1 MEEYWK
7 TQLNNITDLHNF
19 TGFIKEF
26 FSQNGEAVRINVMY
40 NKLHNEDNAVKPI
53 KRADLQITRSLYN
66 EYEVGFIRHLKTH
79 ASDPNIIG
87 ITDVANEKFLHEI
100 FDGKYNKPEDTTLCY
115 AVGNLE
121 VLVDLIPDIESMI
134 RNQNMISN
142 KDCYVSY
149 TKFTVTYLK
158 KMINEIIDTY
168 EEIINKL
175 EGHKNPKGQYKLFM

>member
-1 MEEYWK
+1 MEDYWT

-19 TGFIKEF
+19 TSFIREF
-26 FSQNGEAVRINVMY
+26 FSQNGEAVKINVMY
-40 NKLHNEDNAVKPI
+40 NKLHNEDDALKPI

-66 EYEVGFIRHLKTH
+66 EYEVGFIRHLRTH
-79 ASDPNIIG
+79 AGDSNIIG
-87 ITDVANEKFLHEI
+87 ITDIANEKFLNEI

-142 KDCYVSY
+142 KDCYISY
-149 TKFTVTYLK
+149 TSFTIKYLK
-158 KMINEIIDTY
+158 KMIGEIIDTY
-168 EEIINKL
+168 EEIISKL
-175 EGHKNPKGQYKLFM
+175 EGHKTVKTSYKLFM